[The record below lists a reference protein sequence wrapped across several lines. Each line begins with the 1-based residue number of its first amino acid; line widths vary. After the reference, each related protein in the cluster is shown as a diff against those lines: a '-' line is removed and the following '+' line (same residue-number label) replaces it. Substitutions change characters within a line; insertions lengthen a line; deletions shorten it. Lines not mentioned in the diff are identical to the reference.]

1 MNADT
6 VKFHIGDIVTLKV
19 DRERKGM
26 VTGVNY
32 RPSSVT
38 YMVSWDDFGDRSHY
52 DIELD
57 VWVEFQQEKQP

>member
-6 VKFHIGDIVTLKV
+6 VKFHIGDLVTLKI

-38 YMVSWDDFGDRSHY
+38 YCVSWDDFGDRSHY
-52 DIELD
+52 DIEIEP
-57 VWVEFQQEKQP
+57 WAEFAKKELS